1 MVGVASMALDL
12 ACLGAHCA
20 VGIPRVANRRARWH
34 DNKEMCVIYLFSFD
48 SVDSLSNI
56 LLKKYYS
63 AEAHT

>member
-1 MVGVASMALDL
+1 MTWL
-12 ACLGAHCA
+12 AIVRIVLWEVSQVLPTVVHG
-20 VGIPRVANRRARWH
+20 GKII
-34 DNKEMCVIYLFSFD
+34 EICVIYLFSFD